1 MESFKSSNSSSTL
14 PESFVNFWQ
23 LHRRVW
29 DFRIE
34 ASISEMCGPAPGV
47 YAYATRVAPR
57 VMIMC
62 TMCGQVALSIVCA
75 TNAGYQAYCTCLFQ
89 NSFTNPNL
97 RFMRKNNAKFHALNF
112 VIEIIWT
119 HCSFIHNTFLPD
131 GCHSWSP
138 LKSTRTPNMMTNK
151 YFMEKVLSLPS
162 FPHSFT
168 PHHFRLKRDTNAS
181 IDGW

>member
-62 TMCGQVALSIVCA
+62 TMCGQVALYTVCG
-75 TNAGYQAYCTCLFQ
+75 TNAGYQACCTCLLQ

-97 RFMRKNNAKFHALNF
+97 RFTRKNNAKFHALNF
-112 VIEIIWT
+112 VIELFGHT
-119 HCSFIHNTFLPD
+119 
-131 GCHSWSP
+131 
-138 LKSTRTPNMMTNK
+138 
-151 YFMEKVLSLPS
+151 VV
-162 FPHSFT
+162 SFT
-168 PHHFRLKRDTNAS
+168 TLSCPTGAIRGLH
-181 IDGW
+181 